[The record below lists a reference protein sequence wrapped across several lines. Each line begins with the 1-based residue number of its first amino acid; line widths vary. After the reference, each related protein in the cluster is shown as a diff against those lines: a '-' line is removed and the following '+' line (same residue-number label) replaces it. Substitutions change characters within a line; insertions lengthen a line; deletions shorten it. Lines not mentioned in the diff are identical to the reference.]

1 MKYEITTGLAYR
13 VVTERRG
20 SWRWQDAYRIA
31 TYEPRLRARGAGYI
45 WVSVY
50 RGPKFAK
57 TRANRDRYHDLRSGS
72 LHHKPARA
80 VVDDFGTLLFVID

>member
-1 MKYEITTGLAYR
+1 MTYETTTGMAYR

-20 SWRWQDAYRIA
+20 VRIA
-31 TYEPRLRARGAGYI
+31 TYEPRPRARGAGYI

-57 TRANRDRYHDLRSGS
+57 TLANHERYCDLRSGS

-80 VVDDFGTLLFVID
+80 VTDDFGTLVFVID

>member
-1 MKYEITTGLAYR
+1 MSYQITTETVQR

-20 SWRWQDAYRIA
+20 SWKWQDAYRIA
-31 TYEPRLRARGAGYI
+31 TYTPRLRASGAGYV

-57 TRANRDRYHDLRSGS
+57 TLANQDRYCDLRSGS
-72 LHHKPARA
+72 LHHRPARA
-80 VVDDFGTLLFVID
+80 VVDNFGTLVFVID